1 MILDKSVLEIIEE
14 IAAKYPGRVAIKSQD
29 QSLTYGELWR
39 RSDQLA
45 AWLDDRLEDN
55 KKPVMVYG
63 HKNPQMIVCFLACVK
78 SGRAYCPVDI
88 SMPKNR
94 IEDIAAIIDNEVI
107 LASEPLEMEGFEVIN
122 ASNVL
127 CSDKNISRE
136 KRVKK
141 EDVFYIIFTS
151 GSTGKPKGVEITAD
165 NLKNFL
171 GWSKEQIDNAL
182 KGREKNGVFLNQ
194 APFSFDLSV
203 MDLYN
208 SLVSGGTLLCLEKS
222 LQADTARMFE
232 YMSLGRPECWVS
244 TPSFADMCLADPRFN
259 GEMLKDIKLFLFCG
273 ERLSK
278 DTAGKLMERFPA
290 AKVINT
296 YGPTESTVAV
306 TSVEITKDMLAAE
319 DLLPIG
325 IPKKGTEILFDG
337 EEMLIA
343 GDTVAKGYFKDREKT
358 EKAFFQLSD
367 SDGKKCNV
375 YRTGDSGYFKDGYYY
390 CTGRIDLQVKLHGY
404 RIELG
409 DIESNLMELPE
420 VEQAAVVPRYD
431 GERIRNLVAFV
442 KAPNLES
449 SFKVGRALRNALKE
463 KLPAY
468 MVPKNVVFVN
478 EMPMTANGK
487 LDRKKLEGSLA

>member
-151 GSTGKPKGVEITAD
+151 G
-165 NLKNFL
+165 
-171 GWSKEQIDNAL
+171 
-182 KGREKNGVFLNQ
+182 
-194 APFSFDLSV
+194 
-203 MDLYN
+203 
-208 SLVSGGTLLCLEKS
+208 
-222 LQADTARMFE
+222 
-232 YMSLGRPECWVS
+232 
-244 TPSFADMCLADPRFN
+244 
-259 GEMLKDIKLFLFCG
+259 
-273 ERLSK
+273 
-278 DTAGKLMERFPA
+278 
-290 AKVINT
+290 
-296 YGPTESTVAV
+296 
-306 TSVEITKDMLAAE
+306 
-319 DLLPIG
+319 
-325 IPKKGTEILFDG
+325 
-337 EEMLIA
+337 
-343 GDTVAKGYFKDREKT
+343 
-358 EKAFFQLSD
+358 
-367 SDGKKCNV
+367 
-375 YRTGDSGYFKDGYYY
+375 
-390 CTGRIDLQVKLHGY
+390 
-404 RIELG
+404 
-409 DIESNLMELPE
+409 
-420 VEQAAVVPRYD
+420 
-431 GERIRNLVAFV
+431 
-442 KAPNLES
+442 
-449 SFKVGRALRNALKE
+449 
-463 KLPAY
+463 
-468 MVPKNVVFVN
+468 
-478 EMPMTANGK
+478 
-487 LDRKKLEGSLA
+487 DRKSVV